1 MQLATIA
8 ALAISSA
15 SFAFYGMGCL
25 ISEQMVP
32 EFERYRL
39 GKFRTITGVLQVA
52 ASIGLIAGYFYR
64 PLLLVSAGGLATMM
78 FLAVLVRLR
87 IRDPLY
93 MAIPALVLGG
103 INAFIVWSTLAVPA

>member
-1 MQLATIA
+1 MQLATTV
-8 ALAISSA
+8 ALVISSV
-15 SFAFYGMGCL
+15 SFAWYGLSCL
-25 ISEQMVP
+25 VSERMVP

-39 GKFRTITGVLQVA
+39 GRLRVITGVLQVT
-52 ASIGLIAGYFYR
+52 ASAGLIAGYFYR

-93 MAIPALVLGG
+93 LAIPALVLGCV
-103 INAFIVWSTLAVPA
+103 NVFIVWSTSLARR

>member
-1 MQLATIA
+1 MQLATTA
-8 ALAISSA
+8 ALVISSA
-15 SFAFYGMGCL
+15 SFAWYGIGCL
-25 ISEQMVP
+25 VSEQMVP

-64 PLLLVSAGGLATMM
+64 PLLLVSAAGLATMM

-93 MAIPALVLGG
+93 LAIPALVLFC
-103 INAFIVWSTLAVPA
+103 INAFIVWSTVSARA

>member
-1 MQLATIA
+1 MQLATTV
-8 ALAISSA
+8 ALVISSV
-15 SFAFYGMGCL
+15 SFAWYGMSCL
-25 ISEQMVP
+25 VSEQMVP

-39 GKFRTITGVLQVA
+39 GRFRTITGALQVA
-52 ASIGLIAGYFYR
+52 ASAGLIAGYFYR

-93 MAIPALVLGG
+93 MAIPALVLGCV
-103 INAFIVWSTLAVPA
+103 NAFIVWATLSALE

>member
-1 MQLATIA
+1 MQLATTV
-8 ALAISSA
+8 ALAMSSA
-15 SFAFYGMGCL
+15 SFAFYGMSCL
-25 ISEQMVP
+25 VSKQMVP

-52 ASIGLIAGYFYR
+52 ASVGLIAGYFYR

-103 INAFIVWSTLAVPA
+103 INVFLVWWVLSVPA

>member
-1 MQLATIA
+1 MQLATTA
-8 ALAISSA
+8 ALVISSA
-15 SFAFYGMGCL
+15 SFAWYGIGCL
-25 ISEQMVP
+25 VSEQMVP

-39 GKFRTITGVLQVA
+39 GKFRIITGVLQVA

-64 PLLLVSAGGLATMM
+64 PLLLVSATGLATMM

-93 MAIPALVLGG
+93 LAIPALVLGC
-103 INAFIVWSTLAVPA
+103 INAFIVWSTVSAPA

>member
-1 MQLATIA
+1 MQLATTA
-8 ALAISSA
+8 ALVISSA

-25 ISEQMVP
+25 VSEQMVP

-52 ASIGLIAGYFYR
+52 ASVGLIAGYFYR
-64 PLLLVSAGGLATMM
+64 PLLLVSATGLATMM

-103 INAFIVWSTLAVPA
+103 INAFIVWSALSVPA

>member
-1 MQLATIA
+1 MQLATTV
-8 ALAISSA
+8 ALAMSSA
-15 SFAFYGMGCL
+15 SFAFYGMSCL
-25 ISEQMVP
+25 VSDQMVP
-32 EFERYRL
+32 EFERYQL

-52 ASIGLIAGYFYR
+52 ASVGLIAGYFYR
-64 PLLLVSAGGLATMM
+64 PLLLVSATGLATMM

-103 INAFIVWSTLAVPA
+103 INVFLVWWVLSVPA